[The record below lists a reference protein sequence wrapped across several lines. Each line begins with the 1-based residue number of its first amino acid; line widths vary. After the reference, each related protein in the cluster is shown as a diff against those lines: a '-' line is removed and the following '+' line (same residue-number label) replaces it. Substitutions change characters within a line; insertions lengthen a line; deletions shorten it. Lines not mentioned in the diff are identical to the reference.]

1 MFVHVLTRDL
11 QNNALT
17 LVDKTSLLDL
27 EKDRTDRLLFEML
40 PYDVANTLKDGRKVE
55 PKSYDSASI
64 MSADIVGFSKISA
77 DCSPMQVVDMLNNI
91 YNTFDN
97 RLERY
102 DVYKVE
108 TIGDGYMVVS

>member
-1 MFVHVLTRDL
+1 
-11 QNNALT
+11 
-17 LVDKTSLLDL
+17 
-27 EKDRTDRLLFEML
+27 ML

-55 PKSYDSASI
+55 PKSYDNATI
-64 MSADIVGFSKISA
+64 MFADVVDFSKISA

-102 DVYKVE
+102 DVYKV
-108 TIGDGYMVVS
+108 GG